1 MEIKKKV
8 IEDETPCQRGCKMDK
23 LKFSEIITTKYGNRN
38 SIKIIY
44 ECIICGKK
52 H

>member
-1 MEIKKKV
+1 VAKKKEI
-8 IEDETPCQRGCKMDK
+8 IEDEVPCQRGCKIENF
-23 LKFSEIITTKYGNRN
+23 KFSEIITTMYGNRK

-44 ECIICGKK
+44 ECTICGKK